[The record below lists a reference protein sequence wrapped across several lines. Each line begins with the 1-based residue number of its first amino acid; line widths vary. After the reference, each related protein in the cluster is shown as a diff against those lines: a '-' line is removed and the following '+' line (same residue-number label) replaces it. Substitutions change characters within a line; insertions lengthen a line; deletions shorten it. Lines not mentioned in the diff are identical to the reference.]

1 MEYSRALKSSVREEL
16 SMQKT
21 QHVAF
26 DDFFYM
32 NVMNAAVSSDDFSVD
47 GFFDFNNGE
56 FEEEEEVK
64 DSVSISSQE
73 RVADDDSNSNS
84 SSFSFYSVHTNELSV
99 PVIFIS

>member
-16 SMQKT
+16 TMQKT

-56 FEEEEEVK
+56 FEEEEVK